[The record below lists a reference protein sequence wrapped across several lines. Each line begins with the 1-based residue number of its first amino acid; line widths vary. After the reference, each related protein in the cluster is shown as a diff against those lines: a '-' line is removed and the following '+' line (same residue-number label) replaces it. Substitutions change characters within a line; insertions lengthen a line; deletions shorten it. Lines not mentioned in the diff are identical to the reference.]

1 MLSAVTDELLHHLL
15 IPHWEFAGAHDHA
28 GSEGLAT
35 EVLRRQLYGTFVHAC
50 TLPLGMDQGIP
61 LEIAIRNARSAG
73 KPPTDELL
81 RAQKS
86 SLERETRT
94 KAREHLEKWR
104 QWLRERV

>member
-1 MLSAVTDELLHHLL
+1 MLSAVTDELLHDLF
-15 IPHWEFAGAHDHA
+15 ITHWEFAVGHDHA

-35 EVLRRQLYGTFVHAC
+35 EVLRRQLYGTFVHAY

-81 RAQKS
+81 LALES